1 MWWSPS
7 ARCYSMSRRR
17 VYGNRQRNNIAQV
30 SALTQVIYRCY
41 AQMVC
46 AQNYKTNS
54 CARTK
59 STGGKQSAEQHMQT
73 RRAASRLLGCVV
85 NPFFVRPR
93 SQCFIISQIDRA
105 RGAACF
111 WYKLRGSIAKSHNN
125 IYNKKKEE
133 HAHRA
138 VREHQFLGVVY
149 DCASAHINLCCVA
162 D

>member
-30 SALTQVIYRCY
+30 SRLSHKYVSLLCKNGLRSKLQDQFMRADKVNRR
-41 AQMVC
+41 
-46 AQNYKTNS
+46 KT
-54 CARTK
+54 
-59 STGGKQSAEQHMQT
+59 SAEQHMQT

-105 RGAACF
+105 RGAAFF

-125 IYNKKKEE
+125 I
-133 HAHRA
+133 
-138 VREHQFLGVVY
+138 
-149 DCASAHINLCCVA
+149 
-162 D
+162 